1 MKIKGAEDLI
11 SNLPDGILQHML
23 CLIPIKLAMSTSLL
37 SRRWRH
43 VWCEKP
49 SITLGGDTLTAASIN
64 ETLARYTAPKKKS
77 FDLLITPITKEKIPY
92 LDRWIKFATSHNVEN
107 LSLNFSHYYKLPDF
121 FYNSSYFKQLN
132 IYSHT
137 IVPFKCT
144 VSWTSLHKLS
154 LSCCSL
160 SDKSMAKI
168 LSGCPVLE
176 NLTLYHCGKLKVIDL
191 TKSLR
196 LKTLVVDRNVMVPE
210 GPTKIVA
217 PHIHYLRLLDSRPS
231 CTLVDVASLTE
242 AKLDVCYALSTSYF
256 KSKADFLQDMVLKML
271 EKLQNAEKLT
281 FGGNFVKILSLVEIR
296 GVSFPMLKVK
306 SLILD
311 TVIYQYVIPGIQ
323 RLLQNSP
330 DLEKLIVRGRTC
342 STIPEEHLDQYLK
355 SLSLNPDQWWRSKD
369 GFSLNNSCW
378 NLQSKKLDK
387 RVVLSGERYLKFN
400 FKEHSLP

>member
-1 MKIKGAEDLI
+1 M
-11 SNLPDGILQHML
+11 
-23 CLIPIKLAMSTSLL
+23 
-37 SRRWRH
+37 
-43 VWCEKP
+43 
-49 SITLGGDTLTAASIN
+49 
-64 ETLARYTAPKKKS
+64 
-77 FDLLITPITKEKIPY
+77 
-92 LDRWIKFATSHNVEN
+92 SHNVEN
-107 LSLNFSHYYKLPDF
+107 MTLDYALLFYPYEEFKLPDF
-121 FYNSSYFKQLN
+121 FYNSSPFKQLK
-132 IYSHT
+132 IYSHK
-137 IVPFKCT
+137 IVPYCT
-144 VSWTSLHKLS
+144 VSWTSLQKLS
-154 LSCCSL
+154 LRFCRL
-160 SDKSMAKI
+160 SDESMAEI
-168 LSGCPVLE
+168 ISGCPVIE
-176 NLTLYHCGKLKVIDL
+176 NLTLYDCYKLKVLDL
-191 TKSLR
+191 SKSLR
-196 LKTLVVDRNVMVPE
+196 LRTLVVNRNM
-210 GPTKIVA
+210 GA
-217 PHIHYLRLLDSRPS
+217 RLLDSRPS

-378 NLQSKKLDK
+378 NLQSKHVTSLVELILKNTKKLDK
-387 RVVLSGERYLKFN
+387 VVVLLDELYLKFKIKDVVVPSLPGYKNVNVVLSTTKLMALEN
-400 FKEHSLP
+400 W